1 MIFTALSGFG
11 DTTDGDALCAG
22 IGGGSYVKT
31 TKTTYTRVFGGDNN
45 TFKSRHSLIGCQL
58 SIKPHQT

>member
-45 TFKSRHSLIGCQL
+45 AFKS
-58 SIKPHQT
+58 